1 MQRFFTFF
9 FGFWFLVC
17 LGQPASQQIPAKTS
31 TAKET
36 TKLEAELMAQFK
48 AFAIR
53 KRDYAK
59 KIAKEK
65 KLTPPLAVSRFFK
78 EAIAGDF
85 VEAEKQFKP
94 ISKNTRNYRE

>member
-9 FGFWFLVC
+9 FGFWFLIC

-31 TAKET
+31 TA
-36 TKLEAELMAQFK
+36 KLEAELMAQFK

-94 ISKNTRNYRE
+94 ISKIFGISYEEQFP